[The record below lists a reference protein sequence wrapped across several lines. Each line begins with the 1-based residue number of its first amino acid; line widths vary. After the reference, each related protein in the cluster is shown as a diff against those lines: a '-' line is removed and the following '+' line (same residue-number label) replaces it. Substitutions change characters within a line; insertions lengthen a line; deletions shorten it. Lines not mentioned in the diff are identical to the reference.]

1 MRLNRQFIRTQLMVQ
16 NILNRNA
23 AATRKNTSEN
33 KPAVLEKAYSRLE
46 SPSSNEGINQFN
58 YSKASVAGNSGT
70 FSKVYQSANDRTVT
84 DTGEET
90 VIQSQNPYE
99 SESDIRI
106 KILDEK
112 YSRMNAINKT
122 KSDPL
127 GYIKDKYQNSK
138 SPYFRSDL
146 SAAERQAAYDNET
159 EWLFKGKAQNYNL
172 QDAAFRNVTFH
183 GEVEAENAKVYQ
195 RSQVNQQLQVLLN
208 RNDIHIPQ
216 GTELTFTI
224 TPVDYKVQVSGTDDQ
239 ALIEQIEQVLQ
250 SGDNSK
256 ELFLHI
262 MKSLSSDSAQFS
274 EEAYQKYQ
282 AAREM
287 YEVTGYH
294 LKDLEVIDG
303 RFVTPDGRDLLDV
316 YKEELEKDPV
326 QKQTASYAISHY
338 RSELSKMV
346 KAGGYDA
353 IPDFI
358 LSIDYSNGSLRD
370 VGQSKSYGTGDTG
383 WLERLK
389 RQTGVN
395 YEVSCSL

>member
-16 NILNRNA
+16 NILKQDPA
-23 AATRKNTSEN
+23 AKRENTSEN
-33 KPAVLEKAYSRLE
+33 TAAVLEKAYSRLE
-46 SPSSNEGINQFN
+46 SRSSNKGINQFN
-58 YSKASVAGNSGT
+58 YSKTSVAGNSGT
-70 FSKVYQSANDRTVT
+70 FSKVYQSANDRTVR

-90 VIQSQNPYE
+90 VIQSNNPYE

-112 YSRMNAINKT
+112 YSRINAINKT

-172 QDAAFRNVTFH
+172 QDAVFRNVTFH
-183 GEVEAENAKVYQ
+183 GEVEAENEKVYQ
-195 RSQVNQQLQVLLN
+195 RSQVNQQLLVLLN
-208 RNDIHIPQ
+208 RNDIHIPE

-224 TPVDYKVQVSGTDDQ
+224 TPIDYKVQVSGTKDE
-239 ALIEQIEQVLQ
+239 ALIKQIEQALQ
-250 SGDNSK
+250 AGDNSK

-262 MKSLSSDSAQFS
+262 MKSQSIDSTQYS

-287 YEVTGYH
+287 YDVTGYQ
-294 LKDLEVIDG
+294 LRDLEVIDG
-303 RFVTPDGRDLLDV
+303 RYVTPDGRDLLDV

-338 RSELSKMV
+338 RSELSKM
-346 KAGGYDA
+346 AEAGYDA

-370 VGQSKSYGTGDTG
+370 VGQSKSYGTGDTE
-383 WLERLK
+383 WLETLK
-389 RQTGVN
+389 RLTGVT
-395 YEVSCSL
+395 Y

>member
-1 MRLNRQFIRTQLMVQ
+1 MRLNRQFIRTQLMAQ

-23 AATRKNTSEN
+23 AVTRENTSEN
-33 KPAVLEKAYSRLE
+33 TAAVLEKAYSRLE
-46 SPSSNEGINQFN
+46 SRSSNEGIKQFN
-58 YSKASVAGNSGT
+58 YSKTSVAGNSGT
-70 FSKVYQSANDRTVT
+70 FSKVYQSANDRTVI

-90 VIQSQNPYE
+90 VIQSKNPYV

-127 GYIKDKYQNSK
+127 GYIKDKYQNAK
-138 SPYFRSDL
+138 SPYYRSDL

-172 QDAAFRNVTFH
+172 QDAAFRNVTFN
-183 GEVEAENAKVYQ
+183 GEVEAENTKVYQ

-208 RNDIHIPQ
+208 RNHIHIPQ

-224 TPVDYKVQVSGTDDQ
+224 TPIDYKVQVSGTGDQ

-262 MKSLSSDSAQFS
+262 MKSLSSDSTQFS

-294 LKDLEVIDG
+294 LKDLEAIDG
-303 RFVTPDGRDLLDV
+303 RYVTPDGRDLLDV

-338 RSELSKMV
+338 RSELSKMA
-346 KAGGYDA
+346 KAGYDA

-370 VGQSKSYGTGDTG
+370 VGQSKSYGTGDTD
-383 WLERLK
+383 WLKTLRHQK
-389 RQTGVN
+389 GVN
-395 YEVSCSL
+395 D

>member
-1 MRLNRQFIRTQLMVQ
+1 MRLNRQFIRTQLMAQ

-23 AATRKNTSEN
+23 ATKRENTSEN
-33 KPAVLEKAYSRLE
+33 TAAMLEKAYSRLE
-46 SPSSNEGINQFN
+46 SRSSNEGINQFN
-58 YSKASVAGNSGT
+58 YSKTSVAGNGGT

-90 VIQSQNPYE
+90 VIQSKNPYE

-172 QDAAFRNVTFH
+172 QDAAFRNVTFN

-208 RNDIHIPQ
+208 RNHIHIPQ

-224 TPVDYKVQVSGTDDQ
+224 TPIDYKVQVSGTDDQ

-262 MKSLSSDSAQFS
+262 MKSQSSDSTQLS
-274 EEAYQKYQ
+274 EEAYKKYQ

-303 RFVTPDGRDLLDV
+303 RYVTPDGRDLLDV
-316 YKEELEKDPV
+316 YKEELEKNPL

-338 RSELSKMV
+338 RSELSKI
-346 KAGGYDA
+346 AEAGYDT

-358 LSIDYSNGSLRD
+358 LSINYSNGSLRD
-370 VGQSKSYGTGDTG
+370 VGQSKGYGTGDTG
-383 WLERLK
+383 WLETLK
-389 RQTGVN
+389 HQTGVN
-395 YEVSCSL
+395 Y

>member
-1 MRLNRQFIRTQLMVQ
+1 MRLNRQFIRTQLMAQ

-23 AATRKNTSEN
+23 AVTRENTSEN
-33 KPAVLEKAYSRLE
+33 TAAVLEKAYSRLE
-46 SPSSNEGINQFN
+46 SRSSNEGIKQFN
-58 YSKASVAGNSGT
+58 YSKTSVAGNSGT
-70 FSKVYQSANDRTVT
+70 FSKVYQSANDRTVI

-90 VIQSQNPYE
+90 VIQSKNPYV

-106 KILDEK
+106 KILNEK

-127 GYIKDKYQNSK
+127 GYIKDKYQNAK
-138 SPYFRSDL
+138 SPYYRSDL

-172 QDAAFRNVTFH
+172 QDAAFRNVTFN

-208 RNDIHIPQ
+208 RNHIHIPQ

-224 TPVDYKVQVSGTDDQ
+224 TPIDYKVQVSGTGDQ

-262 MKSLSSDSAQFS
+262 MKSLSGDSTQFS

-303 RFVTPDGRDLLDV
+303 RYVTPDGRDLLDV

-338 RSELSKMV
+338 RSELSKMA
-346 KAGGYDA
+346 KAGYDA

-370 VGQSKSYGTGDTG
+370 VGQSKSYGTGDTD
-383 WLERLK
+383 WLKTLRHQK
-389 RQTGVN
+389 GVN
-395 YEVSCSL
+395 D

>member
-1 MRLNRQFIRTQLMVQ
+1 MRLNQQYIRYQVTAHNIWNKVSAYRSKSTSVYTQSVLDKAYRLERQS
-16 NILNRNA
+16 
-23 AATRKNTSEN
+23 SEN
-33 KPAVLEKAYSRLE
+33 
-46 SPSSNEGINQFN
+46 GIDQFN
-58 YSKASVAGNSGT
+58 YSKTSVVRNNGT
-70 FSKVYQSANDRTVT
+70 FSKLYQSANDRTVT

-90 VIQSQNPYE
+90 VIQSTNPYE

-112 YSRMNAINKT
+112 YSRINAINKT

-138 SPYFRSDL
+138 SPHFRSDL

-172 QDAAFRNVTFH
+172 QDAVFRNVTFD
-183 GEVEAENAKVYQ
+183 GEVENENAKVYQ
-195 RSQVNQQLQVLLN
+195 RSQVNQQLQVLLK
-208 RNDIHIPQ
+208 RYDIHIPQ
-216 GTELTFTI
+216 GTKLTFTI
-224 TPVDYKVQVSGTDDQ
+224 TPIDYKVQVSGTDDE

-274 EEAYQKYQ
+274 EEAYKKYQ

-287 YEVTGYH
+287 YDVTGYQ
-294 LKDLEVIDG
+294 LKELKVVDG
-303 RFVTPDGRDLLDV
+303 RYVTPDGRDLLDV

-326 QKQTASYAISHY
+326 QKQTASYAITYY
-338 RSELSKMV
+338 RSELSKI
-346 KAGGYDA
+346 AEAGYDA
-353 IPDFI
+353 IPDFV

-370 VGQSKSYGTGDTG
+370 VGQSKSYGTGDTK
-383 WLERLK
+383 WLETLK
-389 RQTGVN
+389 HQKGVN
-395 YEVSCSL
+395 Y

>member
-1 MRLNRQFIRTQLMVQ
+1 MRLNHQYFRTQVMAQ
-16 NILNRNA
+16 NIWNKVSSYRG
-23 AATRKNTSEN
+23 KSTSVYTQS
-33 KPAVLEKAYSRLE
+33 VLEKAYRLE
-46 SPSSNEGINQFN
+46 TKSSEKGIDQFN
-58 YSKASVAGNSGT
+58 YSKTSVLKNTGT
-70 FSKVYQSANDRTVT
+70 FSKFYQSANNRTVT

-90 VIQSQNPYE
+90 VIQSTNPYE

-112 YSRMNAINKT
+112 YSRINAINKT

-195 RSQVNQQLQVLLN
+195 RRQVNQQLQVLLN
-208 RNDIHIPQ
+208 RNHIHIPQ

-224 TPVDYKVQVSGTDDQ
+224 TPIDYKVQVRGTDDE

-262 MKSLSSDSAQFS
+262 MKSLSSDSAQLS
-274 EEAYQKYQ
+274 EEAYKKYQ
-282 AAREM
+282 VTREM
-287 YEVTGYH
+287 YDVTGYH
-294 LKDLEVIDG
+294 LKDLKVVNG
-303 RFVTPDGRDLLDV
+303 RYLTPDGRELLDV

-326 QKQTASYAISHY
+326 QKQTASYAISYY
-338 RSELSKMV
+338 RSELSKIAEV
-346 KAGGYDA
+346 GYDA

-358 LSIDYSNGSLRD
+358 LSIDFSNGSLRD
-370 VGQSKSYGTGDTG
+370 VGQSKSYGTGDTK
-383 WLERLK
+383 WLETLK
-389 RQTGVN
+389 HQKGVN
-395 YEVSCSL
+395 Y

>member
-1 MRLNRQFIRTQLMVQ
+1 MRLNRQFIRTQLMAQ
-16 NILNRNA
+16 NILKQNPA
-23 AATRKNTSEN
+23 AKRENTSEN
-33 KPAVLEKAYSRLE
+33 TAAVLEKAYSRLE
-46 SPSSNEGINQFN
+46 SRSANKGINQFN
-58 YSKASVAGNSGT
+58 YSKTSVAGNSGT
-70 FSKVYQSANDRTVT
+70 FSKVYQSANDRTVM

-90 VIQSQNPYE
+90 VIQSNNPYE

-112 YSRMNAINKT
+112 YSRINAINKT

-172 QDAAFRNVTFH
+172 QDAVFGNVTFH
-183 GEVEAENAKVYQ
+183 GEVEAENEKVYQ

-208 RNDIHIPQ
+208 RNDIHIPE

-224 TPVDYKVQVSGTDDQ
+224 TPIDYKVQVSGTKDE
-239 ALIEQIEQVLQ
+239 ALIKQIEQALQ
-250 SGDNSK
+250 FGDNSK

-262 MKSLSSDSAQFS
+262 MKSQSIDSTQYS

-287 YEVTGYH
+287 YDVTGYQ

-303 RFVTPDGRDLLDV
+303 RYVTPDGRDLLDV

-338 RSELSKMV
+338 RSELSKM
-346 KAGGYDA
+346 AEAGYDA

-370 VGQSKSYGTGDTG
+370 VGQSKSYGTGDTE
-383 WLERLK
+383 WLETLK
-389 RQTGVN
+389 RQTGAT
-395 YEVSCSL
+395 Y

>member
-1 MRLNRQFIRTQLMVQ
+1 MRLNRQYIRTQLMAQ
-16 NILNRNA
+16 NITKKVSADKGRS
-23 AATRKNTSEN
+23 TSAE
-33 KPAVLEKAYSRLE
+33 VLEKAYSRLE
-46 SPSSNEGINQFN
+46 TRPSEKGIDQLN
-58 YSKASVAGNSGT
+58 YSKTSVAGNNGT
-70 FSKVYQSANDRTVT
+70 FSKVFQSANDRTVT

-90 VIQSQNPYE
+90 VIRSNNPYE

-172 QDAAFRNVTFH
+172 QDAAFRNLTFN
-183 GEVEAENAKVYQ
+183 GEAESENAKVFQ
-195 RSQVNQQLQVLLN
+195 RSQVNQQLQMLLN
-208 RNDIHIPQ
+208 RNHIQIPA

-224 TPVDYKVQVSGTDDQ
+224 TPIDYKVKVSGTDDKE
-239 ALIEQIEQVLQ
+239 LIGQIERLLQ

-262 MKSLSSDSAQFS
+262 LKSQTSDSAQYS
-274 EEAYQKYQ
+274 EAAYQKYQ
-282 AAREM
+282 AVREM

-294 LKDLEVIDG
+294 LKDLEVVDG
-303 RFVTPDGRDLLDV
+303 RYITPDGRDLLEV
-316 YKEELEKDPV
+316 YKEKLENDPM

-338 RSELSKMV
+338 GSQLSNI
-346 KAGGYDA
+346 AEIGYDA

-358 LSIDYSNGSLRD
+358 LSIGYRNGSLRD
-370 VGQSKSYGTGDTG
+370 LGQSKGYGTGDTE
-383 WLERLK
+383 WLETLK

-395 YEVSCSL
+395 Y

>member
-1 MRLNRQFIRTQLMVQ
+1 MRLNRQFIRTQLMAQ
-16 NILNRNA
+16 NILNRNVA
-23 AATRKNTSEN
+23 GTREYASE
-33 KPAVLEKAYSRLE
+33 KTAAVLEKAYSRLE
-46 SPSSNEGINQFN
+46 SRSYNEGINQIN
-58 YSKASVAGNSGT
+58 YSKTSVAGNSGT
-70 FSKVYQSANDRTVT
+70 FSKVYRSVNERTVR

-90 VIQSQNPYE
+90 VIQSNNPYE

-112 YSRMNAINKT
+112 YSRINAINKM

-172 QDAAFRNVTFH
+172 QDAAFRHVTFH
-183 GEVEAENAKVYQ
+183 GEVEDENAKVYQ

-224 TPVDYKVQVSGTDDQ
+224 TPIDYKVQVSGTNDE
-239 ALIEQIEQVLQ
+239 ALIGQIEQVLQ

-262 MKSLSSDSAQFS
+262 LKSLSADSTQYS
-274 EEAYQKYQ
+274 QEAYQKYQ

-287 YEVTGYH
+287 YDVTGYR

-303 RFVTPDGRDLLDV
+303 RYITPDGRDVIDV

-326 QKQTASYAISHY
+326 QKQTAPHAISHY
-338 RSELSKMV
+338 RLALSKL
-346 KAGGYDA
+346 AEAGYDA
-353 IPDFI
+353 IPDFT

-370 VGQSKSYGTGDTG
+370 VGQSKSYGTGDTE
-383 WLERLK
+383 WLEILK
-389 RQTGVN
+389 RQTGVH
-395 YEVSCSL
+395 Y